1 MYKGLELDLLHEE
14 VKELRL
20 EVTRLHVKEDNMEQE
35 VRRHRRQVDLF
46 SRPEVLDYAYNS
58 RMPDSSSELSV
69 YDKWFTGKENK
80 KDRLGKNCF
89 IGTYED
95 TNSKSFQCQK
105 QFLPHFNSPCPRPH
119 SLDVKL
125 GRSKLLC
132 LETN

>member
-80 KDRLGKNCF
+80 NNSNAKLSNPQNCNGKF
-89 IGTYED
+89 
-95 TNSKSFQCQK
+95 
-105 QFLPHFNSPCPRPH
+105 
-119 SLDVKL
+119 
-125 GRSKLLC
+125 KLL
-132 LETN
+132 LRVKY

>member
-14 VKELRL
+14 VEELRL
-20 EVTRLHVKEDNMEQE
+20 EVTRLQVKEDNMEQE

-80 KDRLGKNCF
+80 KGEETCF
-89 IGTYED
+89 CP
-95 TNSKSFQCQK
+95 KLKCQIEA
-105 QFLPHFNSPCPRPH
+105 
-119 SLDVKL
+119 V
-125 GRSKLLC
+125 
-132 LETN
+132 